1 MRDNQTLLEALER
14 IVEDVE
20 ELALPGES
28 LVDAVVRMLPEW
40 RRELEGRETVSGLDT
55 LRACLAWS
63 LLSNTDDVDSDA
75 AQVLAFVAGAHW
87 MEDALSARK
96 VGSD

>member
-40 RRELEGRETVSGLDT
+40 RRELEGREAVSGLDT

-63 LLSNTDDVDSDA
+63 LLADTGDVDSDA

-87 MEDALSARK
+87 MEDALNSKRENE
-96 VGSD
+96 